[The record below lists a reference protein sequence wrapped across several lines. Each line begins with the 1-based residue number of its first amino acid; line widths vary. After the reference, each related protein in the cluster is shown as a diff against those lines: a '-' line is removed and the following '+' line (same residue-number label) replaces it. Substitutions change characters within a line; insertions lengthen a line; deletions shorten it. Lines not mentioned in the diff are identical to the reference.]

1 MKNIKEKK
9 YWQGVTIMLF
19 GMWELTLILFSLSEF
34 QIFWNNLVV
43 GIVVLILGLTIAS
56 EKRFMSWLTIF
67 MGAITVLSAL
77 LCEGSNLTS
86 IYHSLIL
93 GVAFLFIGNSLY
105 RFLSK
110 SIFTIKN
117 KEKYS
122 C

>member
-34 QIFWNNLVV
+34 QIFWDNIVV

-56 EKRFMSWLTIF
+56 KKRFMSWFTTL
-67 MGAITVLSAL
+67 MGFVTVLSAF
-77 LCEGSNLTS
+77 LCEGSDLTC
-86 IYHSLIL
+86 IYHSLVFGI
-93 GVAFLFIGNSLY
+93 AFLFIGNNLY
-105 RFLSK
+105 KLLSK
-110 SIFTIKN
+110 SIFGTKN
-117 KEKYS
+117 KEKYL